1 MKEVILYTIEEKVL
15 HVGSYQECIERISL
29 DVMRVMP
36 FTGGNFAIPEDP
48 TTNCKVE
55 RIPIQYIQEWVEN
68 ENVSYYP
75 PDNSKRFR
83 KVEKLIAVEPKLR
96 AYIENPLLD
105 EITELKESLRD
116 GVIQLRLARSVLL
129 EIESKKKRNVFRRI
143 IDAIKNE
150 SIPTWQTH
158 S

>member
-29 DVMRVMP
+29 DMMMP
-36 FTGGNFAIPEDP
+36 FTGGNFAIQEDP

-55 RIPIQYIQEWVEN
+55 RIPIQYIQEWAEN
-68 ENVSYYP
+68 ENASYYP

-105 EITELKESLRD
+105 EITELKECLRV
-116 GVIQLRLARSVLL
+116 GAIQLRLARSVLL
-129 EIESKKKRNVFRRI
+129 EIVSKKKRNVFRRI

>member
-1 MKEVILYTIEEKVL
+1 MKEVILYTIVEKVL
-15 HVGSYQECIERISL
+15 RVGSYQDCIERISL
-29 DVMRVMP
+29 DVNRPIP
-36 FTGGNFAIPEDP
+36 FMGGNFAIPAEP
-48 TTNCKVE
+48 TTKSEVE
-55 RIPIQYIQEWVEN
+55 RIPIHYIHEWVEN
-68 ENVSYYP
+68 ENESYYP

-83 KVEKLIAVEPKLR
+83 KVERFIAVEPKLR
-96 AYIENPLLD
+96 EYIENPLLD
-105 EITELKESLRD
+105 EITELKESLRV
-116 GVIQLRLARSVLL
+116 GAIQLRLARSVLL

>member
-29 DVMRVMP
+29 DVTRIMP
-36 FTGGNFAIPEDP
+36 FTGGNFAIQEDP